1 MIEKIFILTLI
12 ILTTSVFATS
22 YCIDNSSIIKN
33 MTVNNQLINI
43 SQDCV
48 YGCDNITNSCNP
60 NPLEANLLTGVIIGF
75 IIFLGVIIIKWLR

>member
-1 MIEKIFILTLI
+1 MIEKIFILTLV
-12 ILTTSVFATS
+12 ILTTSVFATN

-60 NPLEANLLTGVIIGF
+60 NPLEANLWTMGIIGG
-75 IIFLGVIIIKWLR
+75 IIFLGVVFMRKIR